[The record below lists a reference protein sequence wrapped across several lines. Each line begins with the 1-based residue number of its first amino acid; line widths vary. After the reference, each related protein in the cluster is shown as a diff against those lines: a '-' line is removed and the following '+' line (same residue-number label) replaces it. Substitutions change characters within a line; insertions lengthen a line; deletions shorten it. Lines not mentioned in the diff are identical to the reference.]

1 MQREARVSDHIS
13 GSRLTTLNGTGEFL
27 PLLARAVQ
35 QFHTYPSA
43 STMCVSAV
51 EACERALRGN
61 GVQEQLTFRV
71 SPRELLVDEQPFGR
85 GTIVETELARRLHS
99 ASIAQVTL
107 DRRASAREITRFCE
121 ALLYCGERS
130 HDERTL
136 LELMAERGVEHIVLR
151 PACRPE
157 VLPVAPPPA
166 PMERLARS
174 ERGRRDALL
183 AAAGA
188 VNHLY
193 PPEKGWVR
201 VDPSVNLESVSL
213 VELALLAADP
223 ADLAHM
229 LMRLTDGEQAAAPGD
244 ALARRY
250 SDVAMLFSAMDP
262 SVSRMMFARLA
273 QAVLDLDG
281 DLRQSLLRRTILPGL
296 LDGKI
301 DGAVLRDFPDL
312 DLADSLCLLLDL
324 ETAAPEVV
332 PAALARLDLPA
343 EREAAVLPMVED
355 RLRSRNAAH
364 PRHTSLDSYA
374 RKLLHV
380 EAGRAKGMAE
390 FCAFDLALDG
400 EVLATLTGIRD
411 AIAAGDTIVPRVAC
425 IQHLVRLEPNPDV
438 VDRLLARAATLV
450 AALERDGR
458 IGDAADAIAWHRAL
472 ANDLR
477 ETRPDVAEAL
487 DTAHEAFCVAA
498 RAEAIVRCAERG
510 DEGVRDASR
519 MVEAIG
525 AGIAPALIALA
536 RGARAR
542 IVEDLIAR
550 HAALLAP
557 PLAEALDTLPPPLRR
572 VAARAFGTVGA
583 GYELVLSRLL
593 RDTDE
598 QTAREALRSL
608 VRIGTARAAGI
619 VAAEIGNAAGKLS
632 VVAEQ
637 ALWQFPRPE
646 IERQVVGLLAA
657 REFVLRQPRVAERLL
672 DRAPRKNGRAILGS
686 LEGLRFRFWN
696 PSVARVGRKARALLA
711 TQ

>member
-1 MQREARVSDHIS
+1 MQRETRANDHIS
-13 GSRLTTLNGTGEFL
+13 GTRLTTLNGAGEFL

-61 GVQEQLTFRV
+61 GAQEQLTFRV
-71 SPRELLVDEQPFGR
+71 SPRDLLVDEQPFGR
-85 GTIVETELARRLHS
+85 GTIVESELARRLHS

-136 LELMAERGVEHIVLR
+136 LELLAERGVEHIVLR

-157 VLPVAPPPA
+157 VLPVAQPPA
-166 PMERLARS
+166 PLASLARR
-174 ERGRRDALL
+174 ERERRDSLL

-201 VDPSVNLESVSL
+201 VDPSLNLESVSL
-213 VELALLAADP
+213 VELALFAADP

-229 LMRLTDGEQAAAPGD
+229 LMRLTDGDQAVAPAD

-250 SDVAMLFSAMDP
+250 SDVAMLFAALEP
-262 SVSRMMFARLA
+262 TLSRMMFARLA
-273 QAVLDLDG
+273 DAVLDLDAE
-281 DLRQSLLRRTILPGL
+281 LRQALLRRTILPGL

-301 DGAVLRDFPDL
+301 DGTILRDFPDM

-332 PAALARLDLPA
+332 PAALARLDLSA
-343 EREAAVLPMVED
+343 EREAAVLPLVEE
-355 RLRSRNAAH
+355 RLRARDGAH
-364 PRHTSLDSYA
+364 PRHTSLDVHA

-380 EAGRAKGMAE
+380 EAGRAKSMAE
-390 FCAFDLALDG
+390 FSAFDLALDG
-400 EVLATLTGIRD
+400 EARATLADIRT
-411 AIAAGDTIVPRVAC
+411 AIAGSDTILLRLEC
-425 IQHLVRLEPNPDV
+425 IWQLVRLEPNPEV
-438 VDRLLARAATLV
+438 VQRLLARAAALV
-450 AALERDGR
+450 DALERDGR
-458 IGDAADAIAWHRAL
+458 FGDAADVIARHRAL
-472 ANDLR
+472 ANDVR
-477 ETRPDVAEAL
+477 ETRPDVAQAL
-487 DTAHEAFCVAA
+487 DAAHAAFCVAA
-498 RAEAIVRCAERG
+498 RAEAIVRRAERG
-510 DEGVRDASR
+510 DDGVADASR
-519 MVEAIG
+519 MVEALG
-525 AGIAPALIALA
+525 AAIAPALIALA
-536 RGARAR
+536 RGPRAR
-542 IVEDLIAR
+542 IVEDLVGR
-550 HAALLAP
+550 HATLLSP
-557 PLAEALDTLPPPLRR
+557 PLAEALDTLTPPLRR
-572 VAARAFGTVGA
+572 VAARAFGTAGA

-593 RDTDE
+593 RETDE

-608 VRIGTARAAGI
+608 ARIGTSRAAGI
-619 VAAEIGNAAGKLS
+619 VAAEIGSATGKLS
-632 VVAEQ
+632 AAAEQ
-637 ALWQFPRPE
+637 ALWQFPRSE
-646 IERQVVGLLAA
+646 VERQVATLLAA
-657 REFVLRQPRVAERLL
+657 RKFVLRQPRVAERLL

-696 PSVARVGRKARALLA
+696 PSVARVGRKARAMLA